1 MDNATQVGSL
11 IVRARTGYGLYP
23 LENAHVTVTLEDRE
37 DSKVVADVYTD
48 NSGNTPIIKVAV
60 EGNNRKGEYYPTGQD
75 FTVEVAKDGY
85 QTVILYGVKL
95 YPGVETSQT
104 VLMAP
109 LPDNQGI
116 KPQPYDIEIMI

>member
-48 NSGNTPIIKVAV
+48 NSGNTPIIKVADGDSLRRKTLSGS
-60 EGNNRKGEYYPTGQD
+60 GNLPNR
-75 FTVEVAKDGY
+75 A
-85 QTVILYGVKL
+85 YG
-95 YPGVETSQT
+95 TS
-104 VLMAP
+104 A
-109 LPDNQGI
+109 G
-116 KPQPYDIEIMI
+116 

>member
-60 EGNNRKGEYYPTGQD
+60 LSHRSGLYRRGGEGRIPDGDSLRRKTLSGSGNLPNR
-75 FTVEVAKDGY
+75 A
-85 QTVILYGVKL
+85 YG
-95 YPGVETSQT
+95 TS
-104 VLMAP
+104 A
-109 LPDNQGI
+109 G
-116 KPQPYDIEIMI
+116 

>member
-85 QTVILYGVKL
+85 GDSLRLKTLSGSGNLPNRAYG
-95 YPGVETSQT
+95 TS
-104 VLMAP
+104 A
-109 LPDNQGI
+109 G
-116 KPQPYDIEIMI
+116 

>member
-85 QTVILYGVKL
+85 QTVILYEWKPPKPCLWHLCRITKGSSLSPTTPKL
-95 YPGVETSQT
+95 
-104 VLMAP
+104 
-109 LPDNQGI
+109 
-116 KPQPYDIEIMI
+116 